1 MIKMYIYIECDNVY
15 IIHLFY
21 GYTIVIVNII
31 HLFYDYAIVVVIA
44 TILRNKG
51 YIAIVE
57 PG

>member
-1 MIKMYIYIECDNVY
+1 MY

-21 GYTIVIVNII
+21 GYTIVVVNII
-31 HLFYDYAIVVVIA
+31 HLLYGYAIVVMKA

>member
-1 MIKMYIYIECDNVY
+1 MY

-21 GYTIVIVNII
+21 GYATVEVK
-31 HLFYDYAIVVVIA
+31 Y

>member
-1 MIKMYIYIECDNVY
+1 MKILIMCVCDNVY

-21 GYTIVIVNII
+21 GYTIVVVNII
-31 HLFYDYAIVVVIA
+31 TKCYGYAIVVVLA

>member
-1 MIKMYIYIECDNVY
+1 MY

-21 GYTIVIVNII
+21 GYTIVVVNII
-31 HLFYDYAIVVVIA
+31 HLFYGYAIVVVIA